1 MALEENNERENIIK
15 EIQKNMK
22 LELDKQIIEKSDSVA
37 MIIFPGAFLVF
48 NFVYWSY
55 YLME

>member
-1 MALEENNERENIIK
+1 MALEENIRRENIIQ
-15 EIQKNMK
+15 EIKKNMK
-22 LELDKQIIEKSDSVA
+22 LELDKQIIDQSDSVA

-55 YLME
+55 YLI